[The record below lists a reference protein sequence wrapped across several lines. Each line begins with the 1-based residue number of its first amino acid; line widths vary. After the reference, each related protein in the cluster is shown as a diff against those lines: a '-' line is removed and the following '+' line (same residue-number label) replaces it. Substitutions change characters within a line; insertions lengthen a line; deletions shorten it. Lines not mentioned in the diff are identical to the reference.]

1 MNASPSAA
9 VGSSDPASIPAASRL
24 VVDAPTRMFHWLFA
38 LTFVG
43 AYVTA
48 ESEHWRLLHVTLGYA
63 FASLLVFR
71 VLYGIF
77 GPRQAGLGLL
87 WRRLAGVPAW
97 LRSLVAA
104 RSFSSINWRQGQ
116 NLTMA
121 LAVVSMLA
129 LVVPLV
135 LSGYGTYN
143 DWGDVLGGDW
153 LEEVHELV
161 GNAFLSLV
169 LMHLALI
176 AVLSILRRQNQ
187 ALPMLTGR
195 VRGSGPNLVRHNRG
209 WLAGLLLLA
218 VAALGAWQ
226 WRDSPR
232 GLIPLGNGSSS
243 VDARP
248 HGKSAVRKDRAPRAA
263 SSPAPTTPARSPLS

>member
-1 MNASPSAA
+1 MYASPSAA
-9 VGSSDPASIPAASRL
+9 LGTSGPASIPAASRL
-24 VVDAPTRMFHWLFA
+24 VIDAPTRMFHWLFA
-38 LTFVG
+38 LSFVG

-48 ESEHWRLLHVTLGYA
+48 EGEHWRLLHVTLGYA
-63 FASLLVFR
+63 FAGLFVFR

-104 RSFSSINWRQGQ
+104 RSFSAVNWRHGQ

-121 LAVVSMLA
+121 LAIVSMLV

-153 LEEVHELV
+153 LEAAHELV
-161 GNAFLSLV
+161 GNAFLILV
-169 LMHLALI
+169 LAHVALI
-176 AVLSILRRQNQ
+176 AALSTLRRQNQ
-187 ALPMLTGR
+187 ALPMFTGR
-195 VRGSGPNLVRHNRG
+195 VRGNGPNLVRHNRA

-218 VAALGAWQ
+218 VVALGTLQ

-232 GLIPLGNGSSS
+232 ELIAFGNGVSSL
-243 VDARP
+243 DATG
-248 HGKSAVRKDRAPRAA
+248 HGTSRAMRNDPDDD
-263 SSPAPTTPARSPLS
+263 

>member
-1 MNASPSAA
+1 MYASTSAA
-9 VGSSDPASIPAASRL
+9 AGTCGPASIPAANRL

-38 LTFVG
+38 LSFIG

-63 FASLLVFR
+63 FAGLLVFR
-71 VLYGIF
+71 MLYGIF

-97 LRSLVAA
+97 LRSLVAV
-104 RSFSSINWRQGQ
+104 RSLSAVSWRQGQ

-121 LAVVSMLA
+121 LAIVSMLA

-135 LSGYGTYN
+135 LSGYATYN

-153 LEEVHELV
+153 LEEAHEVL
-161 GNAFLSLV
+161 GNAFVILV
-169 LMHLALI
+169 LAHLALI
-176 AVLSILRRQNQ
+176 ALLSIVRRQNQ

-195 VRGSGPNLVRHNRG
+195 VRGNGPNLVRHNRA
-209 WLAGLLLLA
+209 WLAGLLFVA
-218 VAALGAWQ
+218 VVALGAWQ
-226 WRDSPR
+226 WRNSPR
-232 GLIPLGNGSSS
+232 GLIPFGNGVSSLD
-243 VDARP
+243 VTT
-248 HGKSAVRKDRAPRAA
+248 HGTGRAMRDDPNDD
-263 SSPAPTTPARSPLS
+263 

>member
-1 MNASPSAA
+1 MVASPSAT
-9 VGSSDPASIPAASRL
+9 VGASRPASTPTASRL
-24 VVDAPTRMFHWLFA
+24 VIDAPTRMFHWLFA
-38 LTFVG
+38 LSFVG

-63 FASLLVFR
+63 FAGLLVFR
-71 VLYGIF
+71 VLYGIL

-97 LRSLVAA
+97 LRSLLAA
-104 RSFSSINWRQGQ
+104 RSFTAVNWRQGQ

-121 LAVVSMLA
+121 LAIVSMLV

-153 LEEVHELV
+153 LEEAHELV
-161 GNAFLSLV
+161 GNAFLIVV
-169 LMHLALI
+169 LAHIALI
-176 AVLSILRRQNQ
+176 AALSLLRRQNQ
-187 ALPMLTGR
+187 ALPMFTGR
-195 VRGSGPNLVRHNRG
+195 VRGNGPNLVRHNRA

-218 VAALGAWQ
+218 VLTLGAWQ

-232 GLIPLGNGSSS
+232 GLIPIGNGVSSL
-243 VDARP
+243 DAAG
-248 HGKSAVRKDRAPRAA
+248 HGTGLAGRDDPDDD
-263 SSPAPTTPARSPLS
+263 

>member
-1 MNASPSAA
+1 MYASPSAT
-9 VGSSDPASIPAASRL
+9 VGTRGPASIPADSRL
-24 VVDAPTRMFHWLFA
+24 VIDAPTRMFHWLFA
-38 LTFVG
+38 LSFVG

-63 FASLLVFR
+63 SAGLLVFR
-71 VLYGIF
+71 VLYGIL

-97 LRSLVAA
+97 LRSLLTA
-104 RSFSSINWRQGQ
+104 RSFSAVNWRQGL

-121 LAVVSMLA
+121 LAIVSMLV

-143 DWGDVLGGDW
+143 DWGNVLGGDS
-153 LEEVHELV
+153 LEEAHELV
-161 GNAFLSLV
+161 GNAFLILV
-169 LMHLALI
+169 LAHVALI
-176 AVLSILRRQNQ
+176 AAISTLRRQNQ
-187 ALPMLTGR
+187 ALPMFTGR
-195 VRGSGPNLVRHNRG
+195 VRGNGPNLVRQNRA

-218 VAALGAWQ
+218 VVMLGAWQ

-232 GLIPLGNGSSS
+232 GLIPIGNGVSSL
-243 VDARP
+243 DTAG
-248 HGKSAVRKDRAPRAA
+248 HGTGLAGRNDPDDD
-263 SSPAPTTPARSPLS
+263 